1 MNRLRLLDIT
11 IHRSSQ
17 IITDQNHQNHPAARP
32 RLAEAMQGWLRGG
45 SRLWWYLGSLLPAV
59 NIFNGFAAVM
69 FSEAGPLKKIGKMD
83 G

>member
-1 MNRLRLLDIT
+1 MINDCLLGK
-11 IHRSSQ
+11 
-17 IITDQNHQNHPAARP
+17 IIKIIQARP

-69 FSEAGPLKKIGKMD
+69 FSEAGMGQGGVHRIGFW